1 MKEPLAMAKSQRL
14 PRGCFWPA
22 LIMGLLLLV
31 LGILSFAAI
40 GKIWR
45 RSSEVW
51 TEVQGVVDEPY
62 LDRYDSTRRVSRRHT
77 DTTTY
82 WSAKIKYHY
91 VVNDA
96 FYTGDEEL
104 TEEPKSNL
112 DVAEVR
118 SILDKHP
125 ADSTIAVYYNPTTP
139 DRSRLTP
146 MEPKREF
153 YLDIMFSSIYLL
165 LGIGLLAATRWTR
178 ATRDAK
184 SKLVGKD

>member
-1 MKEPLAMAKSQRL
+1 MAKSTRL

-22 LIMGLLLLV
+22 LIVGLLLLV
-31 LGILSFAAI
+31 LGTLSFAAM

-45 RSSEVW
+45 RSNEVW

-62 LDRYDSTRRVSRRHT
+62 LDKYDSRHRVSRRRT

-91 VVNDA
+91 VVNDTT
-96 FYTGDEEL
+96 YTGDEEL
-104 TEEPKSNL
+104 AEEPKSNE

-118 SILDKHP
+118 AILDKHP
-125 ADSTIAVYYNPTTP
+125 AESTIAVFYNPSAP
-139 DRSRLTP
+139 DQSRLTS

-153 YLDIMFSSIYLL
+153 YLDIMFSSLYTL

-178 ATRDAK
+178 ASSSVK
-184 SKLVGKD
+184 P